1 MTKTITILGSCRQD
15 SLSKKYNITSIKEKL
30 SYPHYTKEILQVL
43 HYCMFD
49 NLKPEETIIFR
60 TPAINKKILLN
71 NIFLNDIKNSDIIF
85 IEIASRKYYKYK
97 NLYAHHILYDD
108 PRYNILKNEIE
119 FGELTDNEIIEDLN
133 KMIELLKDKK
143 IIIVGHLVMK
153 QEGIRYELLQL
164 LKNYCLK
171 NNILFIDP
179 ITELLKKNPINDIV
193 HVDGNHYTEKG
204 HNEIFKIYEKYITN
218 CYDNYCITSYIE
230 NCKTI
235 KQSPGLGDYIRGCLT
250 LMKFCEKYNYTFYI
264 NKDSHE
270 MFSFFENS
278 SVYIDSNDEKIKKNK
293 DILEILFNKG
303 LNTMNNQLEQLF
315 LSKQNP
321 HVITSAFYNYPD
333 NFGPIDNY
341 QFNLL
346 NKIFI
351 PNQTF
356 QKEIDNVLKELQ
368 VEKNKYNILH
378 IRAGDQLI
386 RNDRIE
392 PSLLQDVINIID
404 KNNLIKET
412 TVLVTDSTQ
421 LALVLIKKYDLLKYY
436 NTKKIHLGDRY
447 LNNSLLKR
455 EYIKNTLIDLFI
467 MYYSKH
473 INAIPSSG
481 FSTLASLLGKQSYVK
496 YEYNIGIPFMFLY
509 H

>member
-1 MTKTITILGSCRQD
+1 MTKTITILGSCRQE
-15 SLSKKYNITSIKEKL
+15 SLCKKYNITSIKEDL

-60 TPAINKKILLN
+60 TPAINKKIIQN
-71 NIFLNDIKNSDIIF
+71 NNFLNDIKNSDVIF

-97 NLYAHHILYDD
+97 NLYAHHILYDH
-108 PRYNILKNEIE
+108 PKYNIFKNEIE

-133 KMIELLKDKK
+133 KIIELLKDKK
-143 IIIVGHLVMK
+143 IIIVGHLVTK
-153 QEGIRYELLQL
+153 KEGIRYELLKL

-171 NNILFIDP
+171 NNISFIDP
-179 ITELLKKNPINDIV
+179 MTELLQKNFSINDIIA
-193 HVDGNHYTEKG
+193 DSNHYTEKG
-204 HNEIFKIYEKYITN
+204 HNEIFKIYEKYISN

-230 NCKTI
+230 NCKTN

-250 LMKFCEKYNYTFYI
+250 LMKFCEKYNYKFYI

-278 SVYIDSNDEKIKKNK
+278 EFYIDNNDEKIKKNK
-293 DILEILFNKG
+293 DILELIPP
-303 LNTMNNQLEQLF
+303 LNYNIINNRLEQLF
-315 LSKQNP
+315 FSKQNLN
-321 HVITSAFYNYPD
+321 VLTSGFYNYPH
-333 NFGPIDNY
+333 NYGPINNY
-341 QFNLL
+341 QFNIL

-351 PNQTF
+351 PNKTF
-356 QKEIDNVLKELQ
+356 KNEIDNVLKELK
-368 VEKNKYNILH
+368 VEKNKYNMLH

-392 PSLLQDVINIID
+392 NTLLQDVINIID

-421 LALVLIKKYDLLKYY
+421 LALELNKKYTLLKYY

-447 LNNSLLKR
+447 LNNSLLKK
-455 EYIKNTLIDLFI
+455 EYIKNTLIDFYLI
-467 MYYSKH
+467 YYSKN
-473 INAIPSSG
+473 INAIPGSG
-481 FSTLASLLGKQSYVK
+481 FSTVASLLGKQKYVQ
-496 YEYNIGIPFMFLY
+496 YAYNIGIPFMFV
-509 H
+509 